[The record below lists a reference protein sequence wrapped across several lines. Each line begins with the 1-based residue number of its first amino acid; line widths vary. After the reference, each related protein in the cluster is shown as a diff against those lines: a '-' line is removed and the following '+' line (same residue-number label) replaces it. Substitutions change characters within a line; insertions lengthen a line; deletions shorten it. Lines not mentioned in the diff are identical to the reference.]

1 MFSCRYFLLFVCFSS
16 FVYGA
21 PKGEG
26 KSRDTGGF
34 RHAVALRE
42 WTATA
47 HSAPAPV
54 RPARQDQPPQIT
66 TAVRELGLQPA
77 VFTPYDRYMDTV
89 RAVLASVDGESS
101 SMLLACELM
110 RKGRRFRYV
119 LEDPYRANPPAVT
132 ARKHAGDCKSKALW
146 LYRNLGDG
154 NALYVI
160 GKAQRRAANS
170 HAWVYWRHRDRWWIL
185 DPTNRSNPIAAD
197 SVSSD
202 RYVPYY
208 SYGKAGAFR
217 HPATR
222 LLMASGGEEAVGE
235 RRD

>member
-1 MFSCRYFLLFVCFSS
+1 
-16 FVYGA
+16 
-21 PKGEG
+21 
-26 KSRDTGGF
+26 
-34 RHAVALRE
+34 
-42 WTATA
+42 
-47 HSAPAPV
+47 
-54 RPARQDQPPQIT
+54 
-66 TAVRELGLQPA
+66 
-77 VFTPYDRYMDTV
+77 MDTV

-119 LEDPYRANPPAVT
+119 MEDPYRANPPAVT
-132 ARKHAGDCKSKALW
+132 ARTHAGDCKSKALW
-146 LYRNLGDG
+146 LYRHLGDG

-160 GKAQRRAANS
+160 GKAQRRASNS

-185 DPTNRSNPIAAD
+185 DPTNRINPIAAD

-217 HPATR
+217 HRATR
-222 LLMASGGEEAVGE
+222 LLMASGGGEAVGE